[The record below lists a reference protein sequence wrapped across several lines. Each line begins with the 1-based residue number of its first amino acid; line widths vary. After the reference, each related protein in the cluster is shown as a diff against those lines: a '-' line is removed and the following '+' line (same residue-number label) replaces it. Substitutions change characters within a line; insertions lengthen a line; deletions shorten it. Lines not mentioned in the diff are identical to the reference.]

1 MKINSEKRSK
11 CSGNCRK
18 CRNKRKIIIIGDS
31 HAKGNATNIKQVLGI
46 SAVVIGYVST
56 STKLNYI
63 TSMANNEINELTKK
77 DAVVI
82 WGGAMDI
89 AKNEADRGL
98 AELSKF
104 VGECSYT
111 NVLVVGAPKRRD
123 LRESS
128 CVNKEVDKFNR
139 QLHKR
144 LKTCE
149 HVKVTDNIRK

>member
-1 MKINSEKRSK
+1 VYNNSEKRSKK

-31 HAKGNATNIKQVLGI
+31 HAKGSAANIKQVLGK

-56 STKLNYI
+56 GAKLKYL
-63 TSMANNEINELTKK
+63 TSMANNEINKLTKK

-98 AELSKF
+98 AQLLKF
-104 VGECSYT
+104 VGECSNT
-111 NVLVVGAPKRRD
+111 NVLVVGTPKD
-123 LRESS
+123 M
-128 CVNKEVDKFNR
+128 
-139 QLHKR
+139 
-144 LKTCE
+144 TCRNH
-149 HVKVTDNIRK
+149 HV